1 MIFGLTISPVAEG
14 SPCAKKCARSFSSYS
29 WPRGI
34 TYCMQN
40 ITLTTLSEVKRS
52 RNLAISENSNS
63 LGKKSTRFLRIDVFA
78 FSRHKINRNDPD
90 VENIYWNLWPVEFY
104 RMLQYKHF
112 EVWLVVPWF
121 TVLKMITRLFF
132 FPVLLNYR
140 SVSQQRTTYLMT
152 SFPELSPGY
161 KKSTLTFL
169 LCQINP
175 PDGLVHECKE
185 KHRAHFFALRDPL
198 TEA

>member
-1 MIFGLTISPVAEG
+1 M
-14 SPCAKKCARSFSSYS
+14 CAKFLFIFVTMRHNLLYAKYYIDDVIRGQKWKFELS
-29 WPRGI
+29 WEKI
-34 TYCMQN
+34 H
-40 ITLTTLSEVKRS
+40 
-52 RNLAISENSNS
+52 S
-63 LGKKSTRFLRIDVFA
+63 LFLRIYVFA

-140 SVSQQRTTYLMT
+140 SVSQQRTTYSVPYDVISGVIAGLQKVYPHFSVM
-152 SFPELSPGY
+152 
-161 KKSTLTFL
+161 
-169 LCQINP
+169 
-175 PDGLVHECKE
+175 PDQSA
-185 KHRAHFFALRDPL
+185 RWSSSWM
-198 TEA
+198 